1 MPVNSVTS
9 PIDLIASSRGK
20 LQQEQQEVHQSGRD
34 ASPDNDSDDQT
45 TQAAK
50 PTVNTSG
57 QTIGTIINTKA

>member
-9 PIDLIASSRGK
+9 PIDLVASSRSR
-20 LQQEQQEVHQSGRD
+20 LQQEQQEIHQSGRD
-34 ASPDNDSDDQT
+34 AAPDNDSDDQT
-45 TQAAK
+45 SQAVK